1 MKTTITIDTP
11 EDVRL
16 KTTCLC
22 WKRAK
27 DMPSHL
33 RVQQSRCAS
42 SETGKTLWYTALF
55 PPATTELRGVVLFIH
70 GINEH
75 SERFFHVF
83 EDLCAQSYGVLAYD
97 LRSHG
102 QSDMDVE
109 GLRAHVE
116 KFQSLIDDTNAFLSF
131 AKREIYPEMGI
142 SSPDAL
148 PLAVVGYSL
157 GSLVA
162 LHTVLSQVHTF
173 KAIVLLAPAIALEW
187 TLSLSIVS
195 FFGGALN
202 QLVPTARIFPA
213 VNDDWVC
220 RDPLVGQDYDADPL
234 ATNEVVTVRMGH
246 QTLQF
251 MRALETDERVEDPQS
266 AFCRLPIL
274 SIMGSND
281 KVTNLPRAQQ
291 FHTRLANKDKTFV
304 EVDGAYHVLLEDF
317 ERETVMQTLVDWLD
331 GRMGT

>member
-1 MKTTITIDTP
+1 MQTITIDTP

-16 KTTCLC
+16 RTTCLC

-27 DMPSHL
+27 DMPSHM
-33 RVQQSRCAS
+33 RVQQGRCAS

-55 PPATTELRGVVLFIH
+55 PPAGTELRGIVLFVH

-102 QSDMDVE
+102 KTDMDVKK
-109 GLRAHVE
+109 LRAHVE

-148 PLAVVGYSL
+148 PMAIMGLSL

-162 LHTVLSQVHTF
+162 LHTVLSEVHQF
-173 KAIVLLAPAIALEW
+173 KAIVITAPAIFVEW
-187 TLSLSIVS
+187 TPSLRVMS

-202 QLVPTARIFPA
+202 QIVPKARIVPG
-213 VNDDWVC
+213 VNEAWVC
-220 RDPLVGQDYDADPL
+220 RDPLVNKDYDADPL
-234 ATNEVVTVRMGH
+234 TTREQVTARMG
-246 QTLQF
+246 QETLKF
-251 MRALETDERVEDPQS
+251 MQSLEKDKRVEDPRS
-266 AFCRLPIL
+266 NFCRLPIL
-274 SIMGSND
+274 TVMGSND
-281 KVTNLPRAQQ
+281 KVTNLPLAKQ
-291 FHTRLANKDKTFV
+291 FHARMANADKTFI
-304 EVDGAYHVLLEDF
+304 EIEGCFHVIFEDF
-317 ERETVMQTLVDWLD
+317 ERETVMKTIVEWLD
-331 GRMGT
+331 ERMAA